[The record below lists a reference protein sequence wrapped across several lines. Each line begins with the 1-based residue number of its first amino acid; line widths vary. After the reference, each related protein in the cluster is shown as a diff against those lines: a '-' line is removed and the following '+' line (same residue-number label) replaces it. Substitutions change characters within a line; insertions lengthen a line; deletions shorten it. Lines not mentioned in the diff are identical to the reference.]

1 MTGVMMDCM
10 MVSDGCHINFTVP
23 SNLQLIL
30 TTNKQFQEYFNIIEA
45 DKQDKEKF
53 NRLLEVRVEKK
64 DKKNI
69 LAASK
74 KEKENIGKPPTC
86 IKTVPV
92 DEGEEGRRK
101 GETKNV
107 FGEYICG

>member
-1 MTGVMMDCM
+1 M
-10 MVSDGCHINFTVP
+10 F
-23 SNLQLIL
+23 
-30 TTNKQFQEYFNIIEA
+30 
-45 DKQDKEKF
+45 
-53 NRLLEVRVEKK
+53 
-64 DKKNI
+64 

-74 KEKENIGKPPTC
+74 KEKENIGKPPAC

>member
-1 MTGVMMDCM
+1 M
-10 MVSDGCHINFTVP
+10 
-23 SNLQLIL
+23 

-74 KEKENIGKPPTC
+74 KKKENIGKPPQC

-92 DEGEEGRRK
+92 DEGEEGRRT

>member
-1 MTGVMMDCM
+1 M
-10 MVSDGCHINFTVP
+10 
-23 SNLQLIL
+23 

-74 KEKENIGKPPTC
+74 KKKENIGKPPQC

-92 DEGEEGRRK
+92 DEGGGGKKDGRNQ
-101 GETKNV
+101 EC
-107 FGEYICG
+107 IW

>member
-1 MTGVMMDCM
+1 MTGVMTDYM

-64 DKKNI
+64 HKKN
-69 LAASK
+69 
-74 KEKENIGKPPTC
+74 
-86 IKTVPV
+86 VPCC
-92 DEGEEGRRK
+92 K
-101 GETKNV
+101 
-107 FGEYICG
+107 

>member
-1 MTGVMMDCM
+1 M
-10 MVSDGCHINFTVP
+10 
-23 SNLQLIL
+23 QLIL

-74 KEKENIGKPPTC
+74 KEKENIGNPPIC

-92 DEGEEGRRK
+92 DKGEEGRRK

-107 FGEYICG
+107 FCEYICG

>member
-1 MTGVMMDCM
+1 MTGVMTDFM
-10 MVSDGCHINFTVP
+10 MVSDSCYINFTVP

-53 NRLLEVRVEKK
+53 IRLLEVRVEKK
-64 DKKNI
+64 DKNI

-92 DEGEEGRRK
+92 DGGGGRKEGRNQ
-101 GETKNV
+101 EC
-107 FGEYICG
+107 IW

>member
-1 MTGVMMDCM
+1 M
-10 MVSDGCHINFTVP
+10 
-23 SNLQLIL
+23 
-30 TTNKQFQEYFNIIEA
+30 
-45 DKQDKEKF
+45 
-53 NRLLEVRVEKK
+53 RVEKK

-74 KEKENIGKPPTC
+74 KEKENIGKPPQC

-107 FGEYICG
+107 FGEYISG

>member
-1 MTGVMMDCM
+1 
-10 MVSDGCHINFTVP
+10 MVATLI
-23 SNLQLIL
+23 LQFPVTCNSIL

-64 DKKNI
+64 DKKSI

-74 KEKENIGKPPTC
+74 KEKEKNIGKPPKC
-86 IKTVPV
+86 S
-92 DEGEEGRRK
+92 K
-101 GETKNV
+101 GL
-107 FGEYICG
+107 FL